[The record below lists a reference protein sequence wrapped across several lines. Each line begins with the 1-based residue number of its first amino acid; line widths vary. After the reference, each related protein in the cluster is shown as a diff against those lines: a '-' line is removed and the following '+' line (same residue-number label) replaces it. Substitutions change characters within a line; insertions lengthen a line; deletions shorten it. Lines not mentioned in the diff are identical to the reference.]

1 MFGGVRNNEYLCRC
15 NEDATATVGCGSA
28 KAKRACLRVHLAPQ
42 LHPGKA
48 QGGRRLAEVI
58 SRRKIK
64 TTRNTFKKYD

>member
-1 MFGGVRNNEYLCRC
+1 MTKLV
-15 NEDATATVGCGSA
+15 
-28 KAKRACLRVHLAPQ
+28 KCLEGREIMSTFAPQ
-42 LHPGKA
+42 LHPGKT